1 MWPDQWAPNGL
12 NATMTEQA
20 TRKSARKSARKD
32 DGQRAP
38 AGKVETLGFQTEVK
52 QLLHLMIHSLYS
64 NKEIFLRELI
74 SNASDACDKLRFE
87 AVSNANLLE
96 DNAELAVVIEFDKSA
111 STITVADNGIGMS
124 RDEAIEHLG
133 TIAKSGTG
141 EFLAQLSGDERKDA
155 SLIGQ
160 FGVGFYSSFVVAH
173 EVEVFTR
180 RAGLSAAEGVHWSS
194 KGEGEFSVE
203 SIELPAHGTKVV
215 LHLREDSAEFA
226 DAWKLRGLIRRY
238 SDHISFPVKM
248 LSEVKS
254 AEIDGAEVEAAEPT
268 LETVNAARAL
278 WTRPRTEISDEEYK
292 EFYKHISHDFQD
304 PLLWSHNKVEG
315 KREYTSLLY
324 LPAKAPFDLWNREA
338 PKGLKLYVRRVFIMD
353 DADQFLPLYLRF
365 IRGVVDSGDLSLNV
379 SREILQQDAH
389 VEAIRSALTKR
400 ALDMIA
406 RLAAEDTEKYQ
417 AFWDIFGKV
426 LKEGV
431 AEDSANHEKIASLL
445 RFATTHTNSVAQNVS
460 LADYVSRMQPGQ
472 DKIYFISADSHNAA
486 KASPHLEVF
495 RKKGIEVLL
504 LSDPIDEW
512 VTGYLRE
519 FDGKTFVDVGRGL
532 LDLGEIA
539 DDETETTEEL
549 AEQHKDL
556 LERIKKILDPDVKDV
571 RVTNRLTES
580 PACLVID
587 DYDMGKQMRRIMEAS
602 GQSLPEAKPIFEINP
617 EHTLVKR
624 LEAEL
629 DEQRFT
635 DLTRVLFDQAA
646 LAEGRQPQDPGA
658 FVQRLNRLLIDL
670 SA

>member
-1 MWPDQWAPNGL
+1 
-12 NATMTEQA
+12 
-20 TRKSARKSARKD
+20 
-32 DGQRAP
+32 
-38 AGKVETLGFQTEVK
+38 
-52 QLLHLMIHSLYS
+52 
-64 NKEIFLRELI
+64 
-74 SNASDACDKLRFE
+74 
-87 AVSNANLLE
+87 
-96 DNAELAVVIEFDKSA
+96 
-111 STITVADNGIGMS
+111 
-124 RDEAIEHLG
+124 
-133 TIAKSGTG
+133 
-141 EFLAQLSGDERKDA
+141 
-155 SLIGQ
+155 
-160 FGVGFYSSFVVAH
+160 
-173 EVEVFTR
+173 
-180 RAGLSAAEGVHWSS
+180 
-194 KGEGEFSVE
+194 
-203 SIELPAHGTKVV
+203 
-215 LHLREDSAEFA
+215 
-226 DAWKLRGLIRRY
+226 
-238 SDHISFPVKM
+238 
-248 LSEVKS
+248 
-254 AEIDGAEVEAAEPT
+254 
-268 LETVNAARAL
+268 
-278 WTRPRTEISDEEYK
+278 
-292 EFYKHISHDFQD
+292 
-304 PLLWSHNKVEG
+304 
-315 KREYTSLLY
+315 
-324 LPAKAPFDLWNREA
+324 
-338 PKGLKLYVRRVFIMD
+338 
-353 DADQFLPLYLRF
+353 
-365 IRGVVDSGDLSLNV
+365 
-379 SREILQQDAH
+379 
-389 VEAIRSALTKR
+389 
-400 ALDMIA
+400 
-406 RLAAEDTEKYQ
+406 
-417 AFWDIFGKV
+417 V